1 MLVTRLRAQEI
12 ARRAGGHVVGDGDAT
27 VDVWAFDSR
36 VLGDGACFV
45 ALQGA
50 RDGHDFVAAAFD
62 AGARV
67 ALVDNDFAGVPQLER
82 GRALVHVGDTLGAL
96 QEIARSMRLD
106 RPELHV
112 VAVGGSTGKTST
124 KDLLAAALASRG
136 CHANAESYNNEFGL
150 PITLCNTP
158 DSARVVV
165 TEMGERFAGDLTALC
180 EIARPDTGIV
190 TNAGL
195 AHGEHLGGREGV
207 IAVLAELL
215 EALPAGGTA
224 VLNADDPSTRQL
236 TATTLATV
244 VTVGETTRADHR
256 ITEVSIDARL
266 RPSFVLDGKQFT
278 VPFHG
283 PHQAL
288 NAAMAIVV
296 AHRVFSVPLDEI
308 ALELANATPGRWRM
322 ELLETD
328 SGVTL
333 LNDSYNAS
341 PASMEAALV
350 AFAHLELVPGA
361 RRFAVLGDMRELG
374 VDHADAHREVGE
386 RTAGL
391 ALDVVVGVGAGGA
404 AIARAARA
412 GGIEA
417 HVVADAAEAV
427 GFVAPRVRRGDAVL
441 VKASRALGLERVADG
456 LLASAHQSGDAS
468 RHEFSGGDRP

>member
-1 MLVTRLRAQEI
+1 MLVTRLSAQEI
-12 ARRAGGHVVGDGDAT
+12 ARRAGGRVVGDGDAT

-67 ALVDNDFAGVPQLER
+67 ALVGNDFAGVSPLGR
-82 GRALVHVGDTLGAL
+82 GRALVHVGDTMGAL

-112 VAVGGSTGKTST
+112 VGVGGSTGKTST

-136 CHANAESYNNEFGL
+136 CHANTESYNNEFGL

-195 AHGEHLGGREGV
+195 AHGEHLGGRDGV

-215 EALPAGGTA
+215 EALPVRGTA
-224 VLNADDPSTRQL
+224 VLNADDPATVQL

-244 VTVGETTRADHR
+244 VTVGETAGADHR
-256 ITEVSIDARL
+256 IAEVSIDERL
-266 RPSFVLDGKQFT
+266 RPSFVLDGTRFT
-278 VPFHG
+278 VPLHG
-283 PHQAL
+283 PHHAL

-308 ALELANATPGRWRM
+308 ALEVANATPGRWRM

-333 LNDSYNAS
+333 LNDSYNAN

-350 AFAHLELVPGA
+350 AFAHLELLPGA

-374 VDHADAHREVGE
+374 VDHDDAHREVGE

-427 GFVAPRVRRGDAVL
+427 RFVAPLVRRGDAVL

-456 LLASAHQSGDAS
+456 LLASAHHSRDGS
-468 RHEFSGGDRP
+468 RHECSGGDRP

>member
-1 MLVTRLRAQEI
+1 MTRLRAQEI
-12 ARRAGGHVVGDGDAT
+12 ARRAGGRVVGDGDAT

-67 ALVDNDFAGVPQLER
+67 ALVDNDFAGVPQLGR

-96 QEIARSMRLD
+96 QEIARSLRLD

-165 TEMGERFAGDLTALC
+165 TEMGERFPGDLTALC

-224 VLNADDPSTRQL
+224 VLSADDPATPQL

-244 VTVGETTRADHR
+244 VTVGENARADHR
-256 ITEVSIDARL
+256 ITEVSVDERL

-278 VPFHG
+278 VPLHG
-283 PHQAL
+283 PHHVR

-308 ALELANATPGRWRM
+308 ALERANATPGRWRM
-322 ELLETD
+322 ELLETA

-341 PASMEAALV
+341 PDSMEAALV
-350 AFAHLELVPGA
+350 AFAHLELLPGA

-374 VDHADAHREVGE
+374 VDHDAAHREVGE

-404 AIARAARA
+404 AIARAAAA

-417 HVVADAAEAV
+417 HVVADADEAV
-427 GFVAPRVRRGDAVL
+427 RFVAPRVRRGDAVL

-456 LLASAHQSGDAS
+456 LLASALQSGDAS